1 MQITY
6 VGKSSCLHIY
16 PDGHQTGSSAQE
28 KKLELLWT
36 GPHLISQQSYKHT
49 SGTEMVM
56 RDTKNETKP
65 TIYLCE
71 NPFCIHVLNAVW
83 IMSVTSVSRK
93 YSRTKNNTEKE
104 EMDDW
109 SYETA
114 SVQEL
119 NRLGL
124 MNWITDKTGVL

>member
-1 MQITY
+1 MDTKL
-6 VGKSSCLHIY
+6 VPLLR
-16 PDGHQTGSSAQE
+16 
-28 KKLELLWT
+28 KKNLELLWT
-36 GPHLISQQSYKHT
+36 VPHLISQQSYKHT

-71 NPFCIHVLNAVW
+71 NPFCTYVLNAVW
-83 IMSVTSVSRK
+83 IMLVTSVSRK

-119 NRLGL
+119 NR
-124 MNWITDKTGVL
+124 